1 MRDIDKL
8 LITWYYILGE
18 IMINITTFDCLNGT
32 EIKAF
37 TLKNQNLEVTILN
50 FGGIIQSF
58 KVFDKED
65 IVLGF
70 DNVSDY
76 LKYDI
81 YAGAVVGRVANVIE
95 NAKYTLNGETYTL
108 TKNAGENCNH
118 SGLSGFDKRIFDYK
132 IDGDKLILSTF
143 SPDGEGG
150 FGGNLNFKVEYS
162 LNDSD
167 LLIEF
172 TANSDK
178 DTPFAPTM
186 HPYFNLSGG
195 ENIYD
200 TILQIKSDTITAV
213 DSNGVPT
220 GELLSVKNTP
230 FDFTLDKPI
239 GKDIFSDNKEL
250 KRANGYDI
258 NYLTE
263 ESLKAIAYD
272 KKSGITLGI
281 YSDMLGVQLY
291 TANDLS
297 GEVGKNGKIYRK
309 HGAFCIEPQFV
320 PNAVNKPIYDSPI
333 IKKNQE
339 ITHYIAYSTKLLK

>member
-1 MRDIDKL
+1 
-8 LITWYYILGE
+8 
-18 IMINITTFDCLNGT
+18 MIKTTTFDYLNGK

-37 TLKNQNLEVTILN
+37 ILENEYLQVTILN

-81 YAGAVVGRVANVIE
+81 YAGAVIGRVANIIKD
-95 NAKYTLNGETYTL
+95 AKYTLNGETYTL

-118 SGLSGFDKRIFDYK
+118 SGLSGFDKKIFDYE
-132 IDGDKLILSTF
+132 IEGDKLILSTF

-150 FGGNLNFKVEYS
+150 FGGNLDFKVEYS

-172 TANSDK
+172 TAKSDK

-186 HPYFNLSGG
+186 HPYFNLSGDDK
-195 ENIYD
+195 IYD
-200 TILQIKSDTITAV
+200 TMLKIYGETITPV
-213 DSNGVPT
+213 DSDGVPT
-220 GELLSVKNTP
+220 CAKLSTKNTP
-230 FDFTLDKPI
+230 FDFTDFKRI
-239 GKDIFSDNKEL
+239 GKDIFNDNNEL

-263 ESLKAIAYD
+263 GNLNAVAYSE
-272 KKSGITLGI
+272 KSGITLGV
-281 YSDMLGVQLY
+281 YSDMEGLQFY
-291 TANDLS
+291 TANDLD

-333 IKKNQE
+333 IKKGE
-339 ITHYIAYSTKLLK
+339 EVTHYIAYSTKLLN